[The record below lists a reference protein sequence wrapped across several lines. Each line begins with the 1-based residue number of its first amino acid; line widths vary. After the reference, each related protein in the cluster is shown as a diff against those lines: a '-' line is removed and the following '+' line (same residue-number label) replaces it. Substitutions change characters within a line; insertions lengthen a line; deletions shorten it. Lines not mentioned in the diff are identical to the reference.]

1 MRYRTD
7 DGRFVYLGG
16 TFIGAASDELAAGSF
31 VNELNLLRD
40 ALRVAVANVKA
51 EQTAIDAL
59 RAVNAAT
66 KETVNAKVDEANRCI
81 DLLLVARAASDSNAE
96 IRRVRGEVEG

>member
-16 TFIGAASDELAAGSF
+16 TFIGAASDECAAGSF

-40 ALRVAVANVKA
+40 ALRVAVAECEAHRNRKKTNGPFCSAECLGTCDGCLSEKA
-51 EQTAIDAL
+51 ITI
-59 RAVNAAT
+59 
-66 KETVNAKVDEANRCI
+66 
-81 DLLLVARAASDSNAE
+81 ARAASDSNDQ
-96 IRRVRGEVEG
+96 IRRVRGEVKDG